1 MNFSASELSD
11 DDDDE
16 RVNHEFRGFDSFQHP
31 LIMKILL
38 SIIIVITT
46 LSHMSA
52 SIIICI
58 TTVFIKKKK
67 TIFFKSIQKCFSE
80 MFF

>member
-1 MNFSASELSD
+1 MCGMNFSASELSD
-11 DDDDE
+11 DEDDDDE

-46 LSHMSA
+46 LSHMSD

-58 TTVFIKKKK
+58 TTVYIKKKEK
-67 TIFFKSIQKCFSE
+67 YIF
-80 MFF
+80 